1 MAQKIVI
8 TKAGYDAASG
18 TVVAKDKIFDS
29 SLNHLKTF
37 SSGSFSQ
44 SLADNATYLGTLT
57 HNLGY
62 HPLSIAYFTESGDTS
77 KYKITMSAAPS
88 ANPTRYSVS
97 DVNVSMYCG
106 TAKTIF
112 KLYNNAGV
120 TRTITVKYELF
131 YEGA

>member
-1 MAQKIVI
+1 MGYGIKIS
-8 TKAGYDAASG
+8 KAGYNVLDGALAD
-18 TVVAKDKIFDS
+18 KNKIFDS

-44 SLADNATYLGTLT
+44 FLSEYTTHVGTIA

-62 HPLSIAYFTESGDTS
+62 SPLSIAYFTESGDTS

-88 ANPTRYSVS
+88 TSPTRYSVS
-97 DVNVSMYCG
+97 DVNVSMYCDA
-106 TAKTIF
+106 TNTYF
-112 KLYNNAGV
+112 KLVNGAGD
-120 TRTITVKYELF
+120 RTITVKFEIF